1 MTDSKPE
8 PGSGLLHFAVCENA
22 GRLVLMKEGLVKAE
36 FWLQRWR
43 EGSTPWNEG
52 VPNAA
57 LRRHLDC
64 LNLQPGD
71 RVFVPLCGKAED
83 MWWLHE
89 QGFDVL
95 GIDLSPIAGREFLG
109 AHGLAFTETQHARYV
124 LIESPGFRLFAG
136 DFFALDAGDLE
147 GVAAIYDRAAL
158 VALPPPERQRYAR
171 HLTELLEAP
180 ILLIS
185 MEYPE
190 HEIEGPP
197 FPVSEQDIRELFGKR
212 RRVQHLAEEDII
224 ERSNLRKRG
233 VTQLVEH
240 AYLIA

>member
-1 MTDSKPE
+1 MP
-8 PGSGLLHFAVCENA
+8 A
-22 GRLVLMKEGLVKAE
+22 GVDREGPVKAE

-43 EGSTPWNEG
+43 EGSTPWHEG

-57 LRRHLDC
+57 LTRHLDC

-71 RVFVPLCGKAED
+71 RVFVPLCGKTQD
-83 MWWLHE
+83 MWWLH
-89 QGFDVL
+89 QRGFDIL

-109 AHGLAFTETQHARYV
+109 AHGLAFTETRHSRYV
-124 LIESPGFRLFAG
+124 LLESPGFRLFAG

-147 GVAAIYDRAAL
+147 GAAAVYDRAAL
-158 VALPPPERQRYAR
+158 VALPSALRQRYAR
-171 HLTELLEAP
+171 RLTELVEAP

-197 FPVSEQDIRELFGKR
+197 FPVREPEIRALFGER
-212 RRVQHLAEEDII
+212 RRVRHVAEEDII
-224 ERSNLRKRG
+224 ERSNLRRRG
-233 VTQLVEH
+233 VTRLVEH
-240 AYLIA
+240 TYLIA

>member
-1 MTDSKPE
+1 ME
-8 PGSGLLHFAVCENA
+8 
-22 GRLVLMKEGLVKAE
+22 AE
-36 FWLQRWR
+36 FWLQRWQ

-64 LNLQPGD
+64 LDLQPGD

-89 QGFDVL
+89 HGFDVL
-95 GIDLSPIAGREFLG
+95 GIDLSPLAGRAFLSG
-109 AHGLAFTETQHARYV
+109 HGRAFSETRHNRYS

-136 DFFALDAGDLE
+136 DFFALEAADLE

-158 VALPPPERQRYAR
+158 VALPAAVRQRYAR
-171 HLTELLEAP
+171 RLGELLDAP

-190 HEIEGPP
+190 HEMEGPP
-197 FPVSEQDIRELFGKR
+197 FSVREPEVRALFHDR
-212 RRVQHLAEEDII
+212 HRVRHLGEDDII
-224 ERSNLRKRG
+224 GRSSLRKRG
-233 VTQLVEH
+233 LTRLVEH
-240 AYLIA
+240 AYLIE